1 VPQFRASEYVVL
13 AAALGVIVVI
23 TQDPALA
30 GFDEIH
36 TLLEGCAA
44 IIALIV
50 SAMAFSRYYSQPNG
64 KY

>member
-1 VPQFRASEYVVL
+1 MVL